1 MDLGRRV
8 RANGA
13 DCGQPED
20 RPGCGFPAGG
30 MALSASRSRKS
41 IDPLANYPQHLVRVR
56 ELSDGK
62 TVTIRP
68 IRPDDIEREQ
78 AFVRHLSE
86 ESRYSRFMAQLH
98 ELSAS
103 RLRYFTEI
111 DYDRH
116 LALVAIATQDALEV
130 EIGVARYVALPGAG
144 SCEFAIVVDDA
155 WHGSGVASILMAAL
169 IDAARERGF
178 TTMEGTVLTTNQR
191 MLKFVRRLGFVVL
204 VDPEDPGTLRVV
216 RPLGQ

>member
-1 MDLGRRV
+1 M
-8 RANGA
+8 A
-13 DCGQPED
+13 D
-20 RPGCGFPAGG
+20 
-30 MALSASRSRKS
+30 
-41 IDPLANYPQHLVRVR
+41 YPQHLVRVS
-56 ELSDGK
+56 ELSDGRA
-62 TVTIRP
+62 VSIRP
-68 IRPDDIEREQ
+68 IRPDDIEMEQ

-86 ESRYSRFMAQLH
+86 ESRYSRFMSHLL

-103 RLRYFTEI
+103 KLKYFTEI

-116 LALVAIATQDALEV
+116 LALVAVAMQDAREV
-130 EIGVARYVALPGAG
+130 EVGVARYVALPQAG

-178 TTMEGTVLTTNQR
+178 MTMEGTVLTTNPR
-191 MLKFVRRLGFVVL
+191 MLKFMRRLGFAVL
-204 VDPEDPGTLRVV
+204 FDAEDPGTLRVV